1 MNLKSTLALTALL
14 AGGAV
19 AAPAAADTRGTYV
32 RGDIGVTV
40 EGELEVIEEAD
51 IDDEEMAAIGIGRG
65 FENGF
70 RLEGEFA
77 YRDNQFEEDVALGA
91 VAEAKAISLM
101 ANLFYDFNRHGSLQP
116 YIGLGVGAAQ
126 IESEGSGV
134 LFGWDDEY
142 TGVAYQGLV
151 GVNWQFHQNWSAD
164 LGYRYFVV
172 PDAEFD
178 GVVDITPTAFE
189 GDYTHEAVTL
199 GLRYTFG
206 SPAPAPVAAP
216 PPPPPPP
223 RPAPA
228 PQPQPQ
234 AQACPVSEFVVYFEW
249 DRSALNQAALE
260 TVDAAVARAR
270 QCNVNSAVVVGH
282 TDTSGSPAYNE
293 ELSERRASIVR
304 DAMVARGFAAGA
316 IRTEARGEGALARPT
331 ADGVREPLNRR
342 TAVTISF
349 R

>member
-1 MNLKSTLALTALL
+1 MTMKTTLALSALL
-14 AGGAV
+14 AGVV
-19 AAPAAADTRGTYV
+19 ATPAFADTRGTYV
-32 RGDIGVTV
+32 RADVGVTV
-40 EGELEVIEEAD
+40 DGELEAADEAD
-51 IDDEEMAAIGIGRG
+51 IDEEDMASIGIGRG

-77 YRDNQFEEDVALGA
+77 YRDNGFDEDVPLGTNADATA
-91 VAEAKAISLM
+91 VSLM

-116 YIGLGVGAAQ
+116 YLGLGVGAAQ
-126 IESEGSGV
+126 VDSQASGV
-134 LFGWDDEY
+134 LFGWDDDY
-142 TGVAYQGLV
+142 TGVAYQGLA
-151 GVNWQFHQNWSAD
+151 GVNWQFSQNWSAD

-178 GVVDITPTAFE
+178 GVVGITPATFE
-189 GDYTHEAVTL
+189 GDYTHQAVTL

-206 SPAPAPVAAP
+206 SPPPAPVVA
-216 PPPPPPP
+216 PPPPP
-223 RPAPA
+223 RPAPM

-249 DRSALNQAALE
+249 DRSAPNQAALE
-260 TVDAAVARAR
+260 TVDAAISRAR
-270 QCNVNSAVVVGH
+270 QCNVNSAVVIGH

-293 ELSERRASIVR
+293 ELSQRRASVVR
-304 DAMVARGFAAGA
+304 DAMVSRGFAAGA
-316 IRTEARGEGALARPT
+316 IRTEARGEGSLARPT